1 MIASRGID
9 ELVYGPGV
17 RQTRLPVSD
26 KLVRRLADLGA
37 TLVPFREPTSHPF
50 DNLPPVRGLIDGWIP
65 RQFRSIPRQTPT
77 LVWAPAWA
85 QNVASELRRAPTDL
99 VIADNVLLGALV
111 GAEAAG
117 VPSIALQHAVAIRP
131 FAGLPP
137 FGTGWQPGRWP
148 IGKARDSL
156 GRLVIETLYRR
167 NGLPALNAAREEVGL
182 APLRSVFE
190 QYDRAARVL
199 MMMSASLEFPHR
211 RPPANLRLVGTP
223 IADSGTS
230 AWQSPWPSE
239 GERSPLV
246 VVSLSMLPQGQ
257 APLMC
262 NILLALS
269 RLEVRALVTVG
280 PSLDPAEFVGPPN
293 VILERYVPHSAV
305 LPRAA
310 VLVTQCG
317 IGTVTKGLMHGVPL
331 VCVPLLSDQPDN
343 AARVVARGAGI
354 YVLPNASPEQIG
366 AAIQRVLSDPKFR
379 SAAQQMGVAIRREG
393 DPVDNAVSAIE
404 DVLASAPGHFERRR
418 PGDLLDRV
426 EIGTGERDE
435 GWHS

>member
-1 MIASRGID
+1 
-9 ELVYGPGV
+9 
-17 RQTRLPVSD
+17 
-26 KLVRRLADLGA
+26 
-37 TLVPFREPTSHPF
+37 
-50 DNLPPVRGLIDGWIP
+50 
-65 RQFRSIPRQTPT
+65 
-77 LVWAPAWA
+77 
-85 QNVASELRRAPTDL
+85 
-99 VIADNVLLGALV
+99 
-111 GAEAAG
+111 
-117 VPSIALQHAVAIRP
+117 
-131 FAGLPP
+131 
-137 FGTGWQPGRWP
+137 
-148 IGKARDSL
+148 
-156 GRLVIETLYRR
+156 
-167 NGLPALNAAREEVGL
+167 
-182 APLRSVFE
+182 
-190 QYDRAARVL
+190 
-199 MMMSASLEFPHR
+199 
-211 RPPANLRLVGTP
+211 
-223 IADSGTS
+223 
-230 AWQSPWPSE
+230 
-239 GERSPLV
+239 
-246 VVSLSMLPQGQ
+246 
-257 APLMC
+257 MC